1 MSGEN
6 NQLDGL
12 LRTIDEIDAR
22 VPLPI
27 FRPPPAPPPSGGNGG
42 SPHNDPMEPRISAL
56 EARLDTLVP
65 TLATKGDLAELKTEM
80 HKGFAEMIK
89 WIVGSALAGIAVFIT
104 VMTFV
109 LNNAVPKTPVAQSA
123 PSTPIIINVPSAAAP
138 AVPTPAPK

>member
-1 MSGEN
+1 MPASRSPV
-6 NQLDGL
+6 LAAADGVI
-12 LRTIDEIDAR
+12 RADYSDADG
-22 VPLPI
+22 
-27 FRPPPAPPPSGGNGG
+27 SGGGEP
-42 SPHNDPMEPRISAL
+42 PHNDPMEPRIAAL

-109 LNNAVPKTPVAQSA
+109 LNNAVPKTPVVQTAQPA
-123 PSTPIIINVPSAAAP
+123 PIIINVPAAAAP
-138 AVPTPAPK
+138 SK